1 MVMPRKM
8 SSETSRD
15 EETGAAG
22 VAARDFSD
30 VAGAAMVLVAM
41 GASAAGDSNAG
52 DGGKQAAESW
62 RRVGG
67 VRSRRKF
74 CLQISLEEELVGTHS
89 A

>member
-1 MVMPRKM
+1 
-8 SSETSRD
+8 
-15 EETGAAG
+15 
-22 VAARDFSD
+22 
-30 VAGAAMVLVAM
+30 MVLVAM

-52 DGGKQAAESW
+52 DGGKQAAERW